1 MRRRRARRTSRPGC
15 VARPGRVLAAAA
27 LAVALVAAA
36 GCGAKPVFRTGDLD
50 RADSAPSRPAPAA
63 PSASRP
69 SPARVEEVASA
80 WLGTPYR
87 YGGVDERGIDCSAL
101 VQNVMGDLGARVPR
115 TTRAQLATG
124 RKIPV
129 SGGFRS
135 GDLLFFR
142 LESTRVNH
150 VAIALGPDRFIHAS
164 SSRGVVVDRLMDDY
178 FGRRLVEARR
188 VLPDP

>member
-1 MRRRRARRTSRPGC
+1 MRARPAVDRGRPSR
-15 VARPGRVLAAAA
+15 VRFRAAVV
-27 LAVALVAAA
+27 AVALLVTA
-36 GCGAKPVFRTGDLD
+36 GCGPKPVFRTGEED
-50 RADSAPSRPAPAA
+50 RGGGRKPPGGASGGG
-63 PSASRP
+63 SRP
-69 SPARVEEVASA
+69 SAGRVEEVATA

-87 YGGVDERGIDCSAL
+87 YGGTDERGIDCSAL

-115 TTRAQLATG
+115 TTRAQQAVG
-124 RKIPV
+124 REIPLHGV
-129 SGGFRS
+129 RP

-142 LESTRVNH
+142 LESTRINH
-150 VAIALGPDRFIHAS
+150 VGLALGPDRFIHAS

>member
-1 MRRRRARRTSRPGC
+1 R
-15 VARPGRVLAAAA
+15 
-27 LAVALVAAA
+27 
-36 GCGAKPVFRTGDLD
+36 
-50 RADSAPSRPAPAA
+50 APSGPAG

-69 SPARVEEVASA
+69 SGGRVEEVASA

-87 YGGVDERGIDCSAL
+87 YGGMDERGIDCSAL

-115 TTRAQLATG
+115 TTRAQQAVG
-124 RKIPV
+124 REIPLRGV
-129 SGGFRS
+129 HP

-150 VAIALGPDRFIHAS
+150 VGLALGPDRFIHAS